1 MTTWSLDKI
10 IESAKATELA
20 DKHTTLMENKAND
33 SSSVNK
39 VRDARQQTH
48 TKKRVSY
55 NKQRRARGE
64 SQQNRTC
71 RNCGNAFP
79 HVNESCPAATRKC
92 YKCGKIGHFAK
103 YCLSAKSRPQ
113 QHKQAANAIDTT
125 PTHTHSSDTDQD
137 YSFAVNKPG
146 EKIPCV
152 KMSVNDVE
160 INFLIDSGASVNV
173 IDEKTCEKSK
183 ISLKQILFL
192 VNQILSCML
201 MGQTSRYLCL
211 VNSLVWL
218 NTSR

>member
-1 MTTWSLDKI
+1 MDQFFTRLRQLAGNCGFTDGTVKDEIKSQIIQGCASSTLRKKALRDNWSLDKI

-33 SSSVNK
+33 SSVNK

-48 TKKRVSY
+48 TKQHVSY

-64 SQQNRTC
+64 SQQHRTC
-71 RNCGNAFP
+71 RNCGNGFP

-92 YKCGKIGHFAK
+92 YKCRKIGHFAK

-113 QHKQAANAIDTT
+113 QHKQPANAIDTT
-125 PTHTHSSDTDQD
+125 PKHTHSSDTDQD

-173 IDEKTCEKSK
+173 ID
-183 ISLKQILFL
+183 
-192 VNQILSCML
+192 
-201 MGQTSRYLCL
+201 
-211 VNSLVWL
+211 
-218 NTSR
+218 